1 MPREYSSGVCHSLL
15 RDSERARLTCTQ
27 YIRLLMLQKL
37 LLKSEIYAHAQTV
50 FNQAVFSASA
60 TTWVRA
66 GVLYLTE

>member
-50 FNQAVFSASA
+50 FTRLSFRPPQRPGYEQVYC
-60 TTWVRA
+60 T
-66 GVLYLTE
+66 